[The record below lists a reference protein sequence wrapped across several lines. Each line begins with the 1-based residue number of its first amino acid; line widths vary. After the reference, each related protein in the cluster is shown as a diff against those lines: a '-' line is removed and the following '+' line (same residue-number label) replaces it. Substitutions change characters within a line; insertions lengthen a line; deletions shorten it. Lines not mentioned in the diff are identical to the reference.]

1 VRDYRV
7 SIEESTVADEA
18 TYFLLGEV
26 PWPETEAEG
35 AVLVGAPAPPESLVE
50 AARRAGA
57 RRKFLARGQGGFFS
71 QYSEFSAGFTV
82 PPHFHDH
89 SEIFVIL
96 EGSATMSG
104 GGPTLHAHDSMVLMA
119 GYEYGFTAGPDGM
132 KAITIRTG
140 VTSTTLT

>member
-1 VRDYRV
+1 VP
-7 SIEESTVADEA
+7 DEA
-18 TYFLLGEV
+18 TYFLLDDV
-26 PWPETEAEG
+26 PWPETEADG
-35 AVLVGAPAPPESLVE
+35 AVAPSAPAPPASLVE
-50 AARRAGA
+50 AARRSGA
-57 RRKFLARGQGGFFS
+57 RRKFLARGQGGFYS

-104 GGPTLHAHDSMVLMA
+104 GGPTLHARDSMVLMA

-140 VTSTTLT
+140 VASTTLA